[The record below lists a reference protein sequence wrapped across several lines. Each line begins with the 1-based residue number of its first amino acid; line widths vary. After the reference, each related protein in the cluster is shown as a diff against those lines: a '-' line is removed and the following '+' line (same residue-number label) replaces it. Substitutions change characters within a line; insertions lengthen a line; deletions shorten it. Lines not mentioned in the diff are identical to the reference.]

1 MAEKDAA
8 DIFSNLHDVCP
19 PGRSHPSW
27 LWTDSDVW
35 CSLHFHG
42 LNTAS
47 PRNPGVWL
55 ETPRSRRTVGMAP
68 LVFVPDFMARDPVPF
83 AVQRSHQAAGREAFD
98 VTSEPQ
104 KTKGHRPTETIHLKT
119 VI

>member
-1 MAEKDAA
+1 
-8 DIFSNLHDVCP
+8 
-19 PGRSHPSW
+19 
-27 LWTDSDVW
+27 
-35 CSLHFHG
+35 
-42 LNTAS
+42 
-47 PRNPGVWL
+47 
-55 ETPRSRRTVGMAP
+55 MAP

-83 AVQRSHQAAGREAFD
+83 AVQRSQQAAGREAFD